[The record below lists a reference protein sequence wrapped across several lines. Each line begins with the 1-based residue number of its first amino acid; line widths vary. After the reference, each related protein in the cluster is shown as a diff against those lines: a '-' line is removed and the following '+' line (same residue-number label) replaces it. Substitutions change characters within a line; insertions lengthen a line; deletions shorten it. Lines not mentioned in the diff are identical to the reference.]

1 MCIPTT
7 IKTLVDCPWNYA
19 NRSIVS
25 KDYNAENAILKS
37 LNVKNTKNTVS
48 PELLIYPSTIS
59 TIFNCYLTYPT
70 IETPHF

>member
-7 IKTLVDCPWNYA
+7 IKTLVDCPGKYA

-37 LNVKNTKNTVS
+37 LNVRNTKNTVS
-48 PELLIYPSTIS
+48 PEL
-59 TIFNCYLTYPT
+59 
-70 IETPHF
+70 